1 MAPNIPP
8 PPPQRIGKYELE
20 QFLGG
25 GMSAVYRARDTLINR
40 PVALKLL
47 KEAYRP
53 EDPTAQRFVLE
64 AQIAGNLTHENV
76 IRTYDFGF
84 DPDGRP
90 YMVLEFVAGD
100 DLSQTIKGGRA
111 GDLANRARIAWELAG
126 ALEYIHPRNVIHRDL
141 KPANVM
147 LAGGPTGTVKLMD
160 FGISRT
166 EGVALTMAGMTMG
179 TPGYM
184 APEQIRGEDVTK
196 SVDIYAYG
204 VLLWEL
210 FTSSRAFAGDTLD
223 RVFYMVLN
231 EPLDLAKLQAAGV
244 PAELARQIG
253 QCASKQKGERP
264 PDLRQIR
271 GELERL
277 MKAGGRVP
285 DPASLLP
292 TLEMPARVEAKPSPM
307 MTPAKPAAEPAAGA
321 QRRNLMLGAGGIGLA
336 LVIAGVAWMSS
347 AGAGSGA
354 VKSVE
359 PNAATKLAPELT
371 TTTGTMLLVPE
382 GAFLSGEGKQP
393 LTQPAFYIDK
403 TEVTNGAYGEYVRAT
418 GAAPPAGFASAQPDR
433 PVVSVTFDEATKFA
447 RWAGKRLP
455 SKQEWEKSARGLDG
469 RTFPWGETPETS
481 RANAGLGQT
490 GSLAAV
496 LSFASGSS
504 VFGALQMV
512 GNAWEWVDETG
523 TPSAQNV
530 ASLSGQLQPAP
541 AAEER
546 WMEIRGGSYVEKLD
560 PKVLWDRA
568 LVPARYSNRLIGFRC
583 AKTALA
589 QE

>member
-53 EDPTAQRFVLE
+53 EEPTAQRFALE

-90 YMVLEFVAGD
+90 YMVLEFVEGD
-100 DLSQTIKGGRA
+100 DLSQTIKGGLA

-160 FGISRT
+160 FGISRA
-166 EGVALTMAGMTMG
+166 ESVGLTQAGTTMG

-210 FTSSRAFAGDTLD
+210 FTGSRAFAGDTLD
-223 RVFYMVLN
+223 RVFYRVLN
-231 EPLDLAKLQAAGV
+231 EPLDLAQLQAAGV

-253 QCASKQKGERP
+253 QCAAKDKGQRP
-264 PDLRQIR
+264 PDLRRIR

-277 MKAGGRVP
+277 IQAGARAP

-292 TLEMPARVEAKPSPM
+292 TLEMPARANAVPSPM
-307 MTPAKPAAEPAAGA
+307 MTPAQPPA
-321 QRRNLMLGAGGIGLA
+321 QRRNLIWGAAGIGLV
-336 LVIAGVAWMSS
+336 LVIASVAWMSS
-347 AGAGSGA
+347 AGGPGSSA
-354 VKSVE
+354 ARVVE
-359 PNAATKLAPELT
+359 PNIASKLPPELT
-371 TTTGTMLLVPE
+371 TDTGTMLLVPE
-382 GAFLSGEGKQP
+382 GVFLFGERKQP
-393 LTQPAFYIDK
+393 VNQSAFYVDQ
-403 TEVTNGAYGEYVRAT
+403 TEVTNKAYGAYVRAT
-418 GAAPPAGFASAQPDR
+418 GAASPAGFASAQADG
-433 PVVSVTFDEATKFA
+433 PVVNVTFDEATKFA
-447 RWAGKRLP
+447 RWARKRLP
-455 SKQEWEKSARGLDG
+455 SKQEWEKAARGLDG
-469 RTFPWGETPETS
+469 RTFPWGEAAEIS
-481 RANAGLGQT
+481 RANVGLGQT
-490 GSLAAV
+490 GSPAAV
-496 LSFASGSS
+496 LSFASGVSF
-504 VFGALQMV
+504 FGALQMV
-512 GNAWEWVDETG
+512 GNVWEWVDETG
-523 TPSAQNV
+523 APSAQNV
-530 ASLSGQLQPAP
+530 ASLAGQLQPP
-541 AAEER
+541 PTAEER

-560 PKVLWDRA
+560 PNVLWDRG
-568 LVPARYSNRLIGFRC
+568 LMPARYAHRLIGFRC